1 MNILQHR
8 LLVRLTV
15 YVIAP
20 KPNLQ
25 KVPEARIYFI
35 DRWKNDLIFVEFV
48 VNKFVRSLLLK
59 RDDDKGDEDVDEEE
73 WKDNEVDNVED
84 GHLHTEVGL
93 RTSILVRRVHWV
105 N

>member
-1 MNILQHR
+1 M
-8 LLVRLTV
+8 
-15 YVIAP
+15 
-20 KPNLQ
+20 
-25 KVPEARIYFI
+25 
-35 DRWKNDLIFVEFV
+35 

-93 RTSILVRRVHWV
+93 RTSILVRRVH
-105 N
+105 